1 MARQACVDCHFFI
14 KDWRDTRPTTIFV
27 VTEAERRACRNRDFS
42 WHDEVKA
49 PVALAC
55 YMGVWDQGVGEF
67 DKGKRYELV
76 VENERRGFCFFWR
89 HRPGMLLG
97 AAKELQEREMAADEA
112 RQDRRLILVGL
123 WIAALA
129 LLADVVLQL
138 VKSP

>member
-1 MARQACVDCHFFI
+1 MV
-14 KDWRDTRPTTIFV
+14 FV
-27 VTEAERRACRNRDFS
+27 VTEAERRACRNHDLS

-67 DKGKRYELV
+67 DIGKRYELL
-76 VENERRGFCFFWR
+76 VETERRGFCFFWR

-97 AAKELQEREMAADEA
+97 AAKELQAREMAAGEA
-112 RQDRRLILVGL
+112 RKDRRLTLVGL

-129 LLADVVLQL
+129 LLADVLLQL
-138 VKSP
+138 FKAP